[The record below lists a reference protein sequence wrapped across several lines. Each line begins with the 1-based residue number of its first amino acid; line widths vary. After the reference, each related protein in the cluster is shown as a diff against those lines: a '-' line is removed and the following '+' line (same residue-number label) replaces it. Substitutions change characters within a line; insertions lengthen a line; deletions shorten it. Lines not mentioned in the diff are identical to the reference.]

1 MISMRCAS
9 LFAYL
14 SIDCSRDIKIV
25 NAKEKPMTCLGK
37 TENTAS
43 DFDAPPSI
51 RPLPSQCLIR
61 PKHCLAIQ
69 VCS

>member
-1 MISMRCAS
+1 MRRAS

-14 SIDCSRDIKIV
+14 SIDCPRDIKIV

-51 RPLPSQCLIR
+51 RPFA
-61 PKHCLAIQ
+61 LAVPYPPQ
-69 VCS
+69 TFLGHSRLLLTV